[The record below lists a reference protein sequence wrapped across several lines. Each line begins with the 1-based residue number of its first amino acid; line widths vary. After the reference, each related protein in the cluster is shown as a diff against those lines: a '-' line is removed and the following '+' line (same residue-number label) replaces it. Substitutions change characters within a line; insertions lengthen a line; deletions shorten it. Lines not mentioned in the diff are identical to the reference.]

1 MLTFQPKPGSV
12 VYCDYRGFVLPEMV
26 KKRPVIV
33 VSKHRQNSKL
43 LAVVPISSTPPT
55 NPTDY
60 HVEMDVQFCS
70 AHLSIQKCWVKCDM
84 INVVST
90 DRLNLVRDKKS
101 GIRHAPDVGIIFLDR
116 IKEGIRKAHGL

>member
-1 MLTFQPKPGSV
+1 
-12 VYCDYRGFVLPEMV
+12 
-26 KKRPVIV
+26 
-33 VSKHRQNSKL
+33 
-43 LAVVPISSTPPT
+43 
-55 NPTDY
+55 
-60 HVEMDVQFCS
+60 
-70 AHLSIQKCWVKCDM
+70 M